1 MRVPGDDWLEGDFRR
16 MTGASPWA
24 AVRMDLTAATLWGG
38 SDFAGG
44 MGARR
49 ASALLLVAAGHLV
62 TLILLLL
69 VCLVA
74 GLPLPAS
81 HTLVLGLLAGFEGA
95 LSLALFYR
103 ALASGAMGATA
114 AVTGVL
120 TAAVPVG
127 FALSTQGLPRA
138 TEWAGLAAG
147 AAAIAM
153 TAWTSEHGTT
163 TRALGMGALA
173 GVGFGVQLVLLKLAA
188 VGGVVWAMTTAR
200 AGGLVGVGLALALS
214 AKAGARLPESGF
226 WRMGTL
232 AGVLDATGNGA
243 YMLAVGM
250 GRMEV
255 GAMVASLYPAVTIV
269 LAAGLLKEHLSR
281 RQRVGVGLALAAIAL
296 LSR

>member
-1 MRVPGDDWLEGDFRR
+1 MG
-16 MTGASPWA
+16 
-24 AVRMDLTAATLWGG
+24 LTAAALWGG
-38 SDFAGG
+38 SDFVGG
-44 MGARR
+44 VGARR

-69 VCLVA
+69 VCLGA

-81 HTLVLGLLAGFEGA
+81 RALVLGLLAGFEGA

-127 FALSTQGLPRA
+127 FALATQGWPRA
-138 TEWAGLAAG
+138 TEVGGLCLG
-147 AAAIAM
+147 AAAIAL
-153 TAWTSEHGTT
+153 TAWTEEPG
-163 TRALGMGALA
+163 RARLALGALA

-188 VGGVVWAMTTAR
+188 EGGVVWAMTTAR
-200 AGGLVGVGLALALS
+200 AGGLLGVTLALAVS
-214 AKAGARLPESGF
+214 AKAGIMPGTMTANRLPRSGF
-226 WRMGTL
+226 WRMGIL

-269 LAAGLLKEHLSR
+269 LAAVLLKEHLSR
-281 RQRVGVGLALAAIAL
+281 RQRSGVGLALAAMVL
-296 LSR
+296 LSL